1 MSARLELDGV
11 ATDPDARLANLV
23 RAYTADVENPEWEMV
38 LWLLENLQHARAAL
52 RNIAERGES
61 LADRAIAAA
70 ALDLVGE

>member
-23 RAYTADVENPEWEMV
+23 RAYTADASNPEREMV

-52 RNIAERGES
+52 RNISERGES

>member
-11 ATDPDARLANLV
+11 ATDPDARLANLA
-23 RAYTADVENPEWEMV
+23 RAYTADVENPEQDMV
-38 LWLLENLQHARAAL
+38 LWLLANLEHARAAL
-52 RNIAERGES
+52 RNISERGES